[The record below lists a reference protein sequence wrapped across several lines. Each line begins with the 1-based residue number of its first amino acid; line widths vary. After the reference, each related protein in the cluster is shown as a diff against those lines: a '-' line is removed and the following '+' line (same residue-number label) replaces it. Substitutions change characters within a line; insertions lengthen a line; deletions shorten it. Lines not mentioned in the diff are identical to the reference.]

1 MAPSFSTMTVSKVM
15 AIRGFRNTPWSG
27 GFQESGRAGECFKQ
41 GPSLRSGRS
50 SESAELR
57 LTAQNRFATIKFI
70 HAQSTRARNP
80 SLRRKTAGNSQ
91 DFGQDFRGK
100 GLSSHFGAR
109 HLTGH
114 QNEPVRPVLL
124 FHDQR
129 RAAVFDPGALF
140 R

>member
-1 MAPSFSTMTVSKVM
+1 MVPGDSRKWWRQRMLKK
-15 AIRGFRNTPWSG
+15 R
-27 GFQESGRAGECFKQ
+27 
-41 GPSLRSGRS
+41 PSLRSGRS

-109 HLTGH
+109 HLTGD
-114 QNEPVRPVLL
+114 QNEPVRALL
-124 FHDQR
+124 LLYNQR
-129 RAAVFDPGALF
+129 G
-140 R
+140 